1 MNNKKIYLIFLFT
14 IYIKMKLMYN
24 IIVRKVVMV
33 MIMNKKEAI
42 ELAKSK
48 KKNGIGRVGCQMSNS
63 RDQLKI
69 TREKTE
75 KILKKINN

>member
-1 MNNKKIYLIFLFT
+1 
-14 IYIKMKLMYN
+14 
-24 IIVRKVVMV
+24 
-33 MIMNKKEAI
+33 MNKKEAI
-42 ELAKSK
+42 ELAKLK
-48 KKNGIGRVGCQMSNS
+48 KKNGIGKIRCQMSNS

>member
-1 MNNKKIYLIFLFT
+1 
-14 IYIKMKLMYN
+14 
-24 IIVRKVVMV
+24 
-33 MIMNKKEAI
+33 MNKKEAI
-42 ELAKSK
+42 ELAKLK
-48 KKNGIGRVGCQMSNS
+48 KKNGIGKIGCQISNS

>member
-24 IIVRKVVMV
+24 IIVRKVVI
-33 MIMNKKEAI
+33 IMNKKEAI
-42 ELAKSK
+42 ELAKFK
-48 KKNGIGRVGCQMSNS
+48 KKNGIGKIGCQMSNG

>member
-1 MNNKKIYLIFLFT
+1 MHNKKIYLIFLFT

-24 IIVRKVVMV
+24 MV
-33 MIMNKKEAI
+33 IIMNKKEAI
-42 ELAKSK
+42 ELAKFK
-48 KKNGIGRVGCQMSNS
+48 KKNGIGRVGCQISNS

>member
-1 MNNKKIYLIFLFT
+1 
-14 IYIKMKLMYN
+14 
-24 IIVRKVVMV
+24 
-33 MIMNKKEAI
+33 MNKKEAI

-48 KKNGIGRVGCQMSNS
+48 KKNGIGKVGCQLSNG

>member
-24 IIVRKVVMV
+24 IIVRKVVI
-33 MIMNKKEAI
+33 IMNKKEAI

-48 KKNGIGRVGCQMSNS
+48 KKNGIGRVGCQMSNG

>member
-1 MNNKKIYLIFLFT
+1 
-14 IYIKMKLMYN
+14 MKLMYN
-24 IIVRKVVMV
+24 IIVRKVVI
-33 MIMNKKEAI
+33 IMNTKEAI

-69 TREKTE
+69 TREK
-75 KILKKINN
+75 KKKNLKKINN

>member
-14 IYIKMKLMYN
+14 IYIKIRSMYN
-24 IIVRKVVMV
+24 IIVRKVVI
-33 MIMNKKEAI
+33 IMNKKEAI

>member
-24 IIVRKVVMV
+24 IIVRKVV

>member
-24 IIVRKVVMV
+24 IIVRKVVM
-33 MIMNKKEAI
+33 IMNKKEAI

-48 KKNGIGRVGCQMSNS
+48 KKNGIGRVGCQMSNG

-75 KILKKINN
+75 KILKK

>member
-1 MNNKKIYLIFLFT
+1 
-14 IYIKMKLMYN
+14 MKLMYN
-24 IIVRKVVMV
+24 IIVRKVV
-33 MIMNKKEAI
+33 IIINKKEAI
-42 ELAKSK
+42 ELAKFK
-48 KKNGIGRVGCQMSNS
+48 KKNGIGKIGCQMSNG

>member
-1 MNNKKIYLIFLFT
+1 MHNKKIYLIFLFT

-24 IIVRKVVMV
+24 IIVRKVVI
-33 MIMNKKEAI
+33 IMNKKEAI
-42 ELAKSK
+42 ELAKFK
-48 KKNGIGRVGCQMSNS
+48 KKNGIGRVGCQISNS

>member
-1 MNNKKIYLIFLFT
+1 MNNKKVYLIFLFT

-24 IIVRKVVMV
+24 IIVRKVVM
-33 MIMNKKEAI
+33 IMNKKEAI

-48 KKNGIGRVGCQMSNS
+48 KKNGIGKVGCQLSNG